1 MDNILEDTTHEL
13 QVMTHSK
20 ILEPD
25 ALTTSGD
32 SLYLETMLLRME
44 EMEVRSGL
52 QVLVVHGAV
61 WWAGVCVR
69 GGQGVIWPLL
79 SAGPPHAFL

>member
-1 MDNILEDTTHEL
+1 MEDTTREL
-13 QVMTHSK
+13 RAMTHSK

-25 ALTTSGD
+25 ALATSGD

-52 QVLVVHGAV
+52 QALVGHGA
-61 WWAGVCVR
+61 
-69 GGQGVIWPLL
+69 GGSWPLL